1 MKATNEKESGKMYKN
16 IGKKIK
22 VLAQVVAWIG
32 IIASVIAGI
41 CFIIVG
47 ANSYYDGGEMILAGF
62 AVMIVGAFFSWISAF
77 FTYGFGEL
85 VDNSAIIAGKQKAD
99 ASEAY
104 RAPVQETVDP
114 KRQALDKMRR
124 EGLITEEEY
133 NAKIAEL

>member
-1 MKATNEKESGKMYKN
+1 MKATNEKESGKMYEN

-47 ANSYYDGGEMILAGF
+47 GYYGGGAMILAGF

-114 KRQALDKMRR
+114 RRQALDKMRR

>member
-1 MKATNEKESGKMYKN
+1 MYKN

-47 ANSYYDGGEMILAGF
+47 ANSYYGGGAMILAGF

-85 VDNSAIIAGKQKAD
+85 VDNSAIIAGKQQKTD

-114 KRQALDKMRR
+114 RRQALDKMRR